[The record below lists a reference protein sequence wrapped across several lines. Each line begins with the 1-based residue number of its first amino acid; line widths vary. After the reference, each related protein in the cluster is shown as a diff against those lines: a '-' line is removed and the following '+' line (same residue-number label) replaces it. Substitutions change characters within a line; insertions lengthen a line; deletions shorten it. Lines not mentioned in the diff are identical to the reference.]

1 MTRSEKL
8 LNVIGRYP
16 QFSKEIL
23 LLLVLIAKFVY
34 TFLKPRMNCGI
45 YMLIVCWLTLAILSK
60 LNSSTLFNLN
70 LFWK

>member
-1 MTRSEKL
+1 MTKSEKL

-34 TFLKPRMNCGI
+34 TFLKPRINCGI
-45 YMLIVCWLTLAILSK
+45 HILIVC
-60 LNSSTLFNLN
+60 
-70 LFWK
+70 